1 MYEKGGCMEK
11 YQIALSPDLGL
22 SPADFVAAWNED
34 AEPRNQSEASLVP
47 STSEHYDPTLLV
59 TILLTVAAG
68 TTSNLLSEFII
79 RVVEKKK
86 ESHKHTHI
94 EETKKPDGT
103 RLLVVDFDE

>member
-1 MYEKGGCMEK
+1 MEK
-11 YQIALSPDLGL
+11 YQIVLSPDLGF
-22 SPADFVAAWNED
+22 SPAEFVAAWNED
-34 AEPRNQSEASLVP
+34 AEARNQADASLVS

-68 TTSNLLSEFII
+68 TASNVLSEFII

-86 ESHKHTHI
+86 ESHKHTHV

-103 RLLVVDFDE
+103 RLLVVDIDE